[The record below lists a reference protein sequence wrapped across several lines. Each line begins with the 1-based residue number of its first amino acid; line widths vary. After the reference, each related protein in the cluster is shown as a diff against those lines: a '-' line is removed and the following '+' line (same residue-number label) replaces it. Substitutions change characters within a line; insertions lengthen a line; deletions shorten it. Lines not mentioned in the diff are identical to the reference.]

1 MNLIKKAFILI
12 LYFLFSNAFAYSQ
25 IDTVMLLK
33 KINKRHT
40 IFKNVYVE
48 FITSN
53 YLDSNLSIKKKVWYD
68 KTKACLR
75 SENYRI
81 EDLQIESICILNEKQ
96 TYNINPSQK
105 RSDLYSF
112 NLLKNEDLEDYYTQ
126 LEMDHLPSFMI
137 KEGDIDSMINDL
149 MQEIR
154 SKENVFFETINDIT
168 INGITCFG
176 FKITD
181 FDKNNG
187 FIPDKTGKGNEKY
200 ADKTVETT
208 YLSKKDS
215 TILLRITKY
224 IYTNPASEKD
234 SYEQIFSYEFENKK
248 NTNMHLYTI
257 NTDTLRNYFQTH
269 TKFNGNNLQTELSDF
284 SIKKAPDFYGTT
296 SDIKEFKLNEIKSK
310 YILLGFWS
318 TDCDECLTQMDALN
332 EQYIELKNSGLTFIA
347 VNSKETLEKNISIFI
362 TERNYNFQVV
372 FSKRAGKL
380 YLTNSEPFYV
390 LIDEKNNIK
399 DLFYELNQEIV
410 DKIVKKLK

>member
-1 MNLIKKAFILI
+1 ML
-12 LYFLFSNAFAYSQ
+12 SGSFAYSQ
-25 IDTVMLLK
+25 LDTIMLLK
-33 KINKRHT
+33 KINHKHT
-40 IFKNVYVE
+40 TFKNVYVE
-48 FITSN
+48 YTSSN

-68 KTKACLR
+68 KYKLCLR
-75 SENYRI
+75 SETYRI
-81 EDLQIESICILNEKQ
+81 EDNQIESICILNEKQ
-96 TYNINPSQK
+96 LYNINITQK

-112 NLLKNEDLEDYYTQ
+112 NLLKNDDLENYYKQ
-126 LEMDHLPSFMI
+126 LELENLPSFMI
-137 KEGDIDSMINDL
+137 KEGDIDIMINDL

-154 SKENVFFETINDIT
+154 GKENVFFETVNEIS
-168 INGITCFG
+168 INGISCFG

-187 FIPDKTGKGNEKY
+187 FIPDKSGKGNEKY
-200 ADKTVETT
+200 ADKAIETT

-234 SYEQIFSYEFENKK
+234 SYEQIFSYEFDNKK

-257 NTDTLRNYFQTH
+257 NKDTLKNYFQTQ

-284 SIKKAPDFYGTT
+284 SIKKAPSIYGKTA
-296 SDIKEFKLNEIKSK
+296 DNKVFNLNEIKSK

-332 EQYIELKNSGLTFIA
+332 EQYTELKNLGLTFIA
-347 VNSKETLEKNISIFI
+347 VNSKEALDQNISIFI
-362 TERNYNFQVV
+362 TDRNYNFHVV

-380 YLTNSEPFYV
+380 YLTNPEPFYV